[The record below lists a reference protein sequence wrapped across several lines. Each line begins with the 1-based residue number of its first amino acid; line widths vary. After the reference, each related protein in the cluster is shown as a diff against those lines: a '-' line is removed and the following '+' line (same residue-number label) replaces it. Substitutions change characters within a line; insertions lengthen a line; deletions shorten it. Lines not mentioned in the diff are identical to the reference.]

1 MSQDGIRAQVAPHV
15 IVVGNEKG
23 GTGKTTLAMHLAVA
37 LVRAGQ
43 QVATVDADTRQ
54 RSLTHWIDNRRD
66 WFRRQQRDVVL
77 PSHICLPQIEANT
90 RDEVG
95 HFEQELVSL
104 RRDLNFVVIDTPSR
118 EGEVVELAHSMADTL
133 VSPINNSFVDIDV
146 LASVDPVT
154 FAVRNLS
161 HYAQAVREARRRR
174 RSVDGMIPDWI
185 VVRNR
190 IAPLGSRKDC
200 LISRD
205 LNELSLQLG
214 FRWLD
219 GLAER
224 RIYREL
230 FPCGLTALDD
240 SEVQGI
246 SGLYGTKAAAR
257 SEVEAF
263 VGALRL
269 PIDERGYRRAKLR
282 RAWFLSHE
290 TPLEPDEL
298 LHR

>member
-43 QVATVDADTRQ
+43 RVATVDADTRQ

-66 WFRRQQRDVVL
+66 WFRRRQSEVAVA
-77 PSHICLPQIEANT
+77 PHICLPQIEANT
-90 RDEVG
+90 RDELQ
-95 HFEQELVSL
+95 HFEQELASL

-118 EGEVVELAHSMADTL
+118 ESEVVELAHAMADTL

-161 HYAQAVREARRRR
+161 HYAKAVREARRRR
-174 RSVDGMIPDWI
+174 RSVDGMMPEWT

-200 LISRD
+200 PISRN
-205 LNELSLQLG
+205 LSELAFQLG

-230 FPCGLTALDD
+230 FPFGLTTLDD
-240 SEVQGI
+240 FEVQGI
-246 SGLYGTKAAAR
+246 SGIYGAKAAAR

-263 VGALRL
+263 VSALRL
-269 PIDERGYRRAKLR
+269 PIDERGHRRAKLR
-282 RAWFLSHE
+282 RAWFLAHDA
-290 TPLEPDEL
+290 PLEAGEL
-298 LHR
+298 LDW